1 MRAFLYRVGET
12 SAAHPWRVIGTWV
25 AILVAAFGIAGVIG
39 GTPHDNYNVPGLSSQ
54 SGIDLLRA
62 HFPEFSGTDARV
74 VVHSDDGPVAA
85 TELTELQ
92 QRLADVEGVS
102 HVSPPR
108 ISEDGDTALIGLNY
122 DIPVTDFQGT
132 EGIDALR
139 AATAA
144 AEQSGLQVELGGE
157 VPENVG
163 TPSGTAEAIGIVVAL
178 VILLFVFGT
187 IVAAGLPLLVALIGV
202 GVGMA
207 LITIMAGFTDI
218 SVNAPSVAMMVGVG
232 VGIDY
237 ALLLVTRFADALRPS
252 GGVGG
257 PDVVRRAAGVATS
270 TAGVS
275 VIFAGTTVLISLFGL
290 RIAGLAVYSS
300 FGYATFAM
308 VTAVM
313 LASITLVPAV
323 CGLAGFR
330 IFGRNMRRLA
340 PRKSRHNRPPVTER
354 WARRVGNRPLPYA
367 VAALALLLLLA
378 APVLQMRTWPQDAG
392 SQPTSN
398 TTRLAYDL
406 VAAEFGPGANG
417 PFLVAVDLEANPAA
431 ALPTLANRLA
441 ADPGVAAVSPALI
454 APDGAAAV
462 LEVVPS
468 TGPADAA
475 TTDTMDRLR
484 AQLPTDSYLTGMTP
498 VLDEISDRLA
508 HRLWLA
514 IAVVVG
520 LAVLLLT
527 VAFRAP
533 VVAIKAALMNLLA
546 VAATYG
552 VMVAVFQWG
561 WGAGLLG
568 LPHAVPVSSW
578 VPLLIFTILFGLSM
592 DYEVFLLSRVREYW
606 LKSGDARESV
616 TRGLSSTARV
626 ITGAGAIM
634 VAVFAGYALDSELT
648 IKMIGVGL
656 ATAVLLDV
664 TVVRMILVPATMA
677 LLGRANWWLPSW
689 LDRILPNLD
698 IDGNT
703 APDAPA
709 RAPKEEPVPAKV

>member
-25 AILVAAFGIAGVIG
+25 AILVAAFGIAGVVG

-85 TELTELQ
+85 TALTQLQ

-102 HVSPPR
+102 RVSPPR
-108 ISEDGDTALIGLNY
+108 ISDDGDTALIGLNY

-139 AATAA
+139 AATAP

-178 VILLFVFGT
+178 IILLFVFGT

-207 LITIMAGFTDI
+207 LITIMAGSTDI

-257 PDVVRRAAGVATS
+257 PPVVHRAAGVATS

-290 RIAGLAVYSS
+290 RMAGLAVYSS

-340 PRKSRHNRPPVTER
+340 PRKSPRNQPPVTER

-406 VAAEFGPGANG
+406 TAAEFGPGANG
-417 PFLVAVDLEANPAA
+417 PFLVAVDLDANPTAV
-431 ALPTLANRLA
+431 LPELTNRLA
-441 ADPGVAAVSPALI
+441 ADPGVAAVSAAMV

-462 LEVVPS
+462 LEVVPT
-468 TGPADAA
+468 TGPADEA

-484 AQLPTDSYLTGMTP
+484 AELPADSYLTGMTP

-508 HRLWLA
+508 DRLWLA

-520 LAVLLLT
+520 MAVLLLT

-533 VVAIKAALMNLLA
+533 IVAIKAALMNLLA

-561 WGAGLLG
+561 WGATLLG

-606 LKSGDARESV
+606 LSSGDARESV

-656 ATAVLLDV
+656 AVAVLLDV
-664 TVVRMILVPATMA
+664 TVVRMILVPASMA
-677 LLGRANWWLPSW
+677 LLGRFNWWLPSW
-689 LDRILPNLD
+689 LDRILPNLE
-698 IDGNT
+698 IDGST
-703 APDAPA
+703 ASGAPA
-709 RAPKEEPVPAKV
+709 QQPKEEPVPAKV

>member
-1 MRAFLYRVGET
+1 MRALLYRVGET

-74 VVHSDDGPVAA
+74 VVHSENGPVSTAQ
-85 TELTELQ
+85 LTELQ

-102 HVSPPR
+102 RVAQPR
-108 ISEDGDTALIGLNY
+108 ISDDGDTALIGLNY

-139 AATAA
+139 AATAPL
-144 AEQSGLQVELGGE
+144 EQSGLQVELGGE

-163 TPSGTAEAIGIVVAL
+163 TPSGTAEAIGIVAAL
-178 VILLFVFGT
+178 IILFFVFGT
-187 IVAAGLPLLVALIGV
+187 IVAAGLPLLVALVGV

-218 SVNAPSVAMMVGVG
+218 SVNAPTTAIMVGVG

-257 PDVVRRAAGVATS
+257 PAVVHRAAGVATS

-290 RIAGLAVYSS
+290 RMAGLAVYSS
-300 FGYATFAM
+300 FGYAAFAM

-340 PRKSRHNRPPVTER
+340 PRQSRRNQPPLTER
-354 WARRVGNRPLPYA
+354 WARRVSARPLPYA
-367 VAALALLLLLA
+367 VAALGLLLLLA

-406 VAAEFGPGANG
+406 TAAEFGPGANG
-417 PFLVAVDLEANPAA
+417 PFLVAVDLEHNPATS
-431 ALPTLANRLA
+431 LPALANRLA
-441 ADPGVAAVSPALI
+441 NDPGVAAVSPAMV

-462 LEVVPS
+462 LEVVPT
-468 TGPADAA
+468 TGPAVEA
-475 TTDTMDRLR
+475 TTGTMDRLR

-520 LAVLLLT
+520 MAVLLLT

-533 VVAIKAALMNLLA
+533 IVAIKAALMNLLA

-578 VPLLIFTILFGLSM
+578 VPLLIFTLLFGLSM

-656 ATAVLLDV
+656 AVAVLLDV
-664 TVVRMILVPATMA
+664 TVVRMILVPASMA
-677 LLGRANWWLPSW
+677 LLGRYNWWLPGW

-698 IDGNT
+698 IDST
-703 APDAPA
+703 DEVPVEQ
-709 RAPKEEPVPAKV
+709 PKEEPVPAKV